1 MKASRLSSILFG
13 AVMLCVMPTFAGNT
27 IKKSLEIHEKVS
39 VQGTE
44 LQPGTYRFEWTGI
57 GSDVQV
63 TILHNNEKLATVPA
77 HIVQEKSSNGETGYS
92 LKPGSNGEKDLAEV
106 FFSGGK
112 YDLQLQPGSN
122 NNSQSGSPSSR

>member
-13 AVMLCVMPTFAGNT
+13 AVMLCAIPVFAGNT
-27 IKKSLEIHEKVS
+27 VKKSLEIGEKVN

-44 LQPGTYRFEWTGI
+44 LQPGTYKFEWTDT

-63 TILHNNEKLATVPA
+63 TILHNNDKLATVPA
-77 HIVQEKSSNGETGYS
+77 HLVQVTAPRGQTGYTVKQGPNGE
-92 LKPGSNGEKDLAEV
+92 NDLAEI

-112 YDLQLQPGSN
+112 YELQLQPGT
-122 NNSQSGSPSSR
+122 NNSPSGSPSSR